1 MKAKLFKK
9 LIAAL
14 PDDAEIMLETK
25 PDEEWQS
32 LKSVQIGESPDDEN
46 TVAVYLNYSD

>member
-25 PDEEWQS
+25 PDEEWEP
-32 LKSVQIGESPDDEN
+32 LKLAQIGESPDDED

>member
-1 MKAKLFKK
+1 MKVKLFKK

-14 PDDAEIMLETK
+14 PDDVEIMLETK
-25 PDEEWQS
+25 PNAEWQP
-32 LKSVQIGESPDDEN
+32 LKSVQIGESPEDED

>member
-25 PDEEWQS
+25 PDEEWS
-32 LKSVQIGESPDDEN
+32 MNPICAKSSDGMR
-46 TVAVYLNYSD
+46 VYGTRTFG

>member
-25 PDEEWQS
+25 PD
-32 LKSVQIGESPDDEN
+32 DED

>member
-25 PDEEWQS
+25 QDEEWQP
-32 LKSVQIGESPDDEN
+32 LKSVQIGENPDDED
-46 TVAVYLNYSD
+46 TVAVYLNYFD

>member
-9 LIAAL
+9 LISAL

-25 PDEEWQS
+25 PDAEWQL
-32 LKSVQIGESPDDEN
+32 LKSVQIGESPEDED